1 MNSFYIVTNS
11 NKDINNSV
19 TERMV
24 TFLKNCGKSV
34 ITDAEDCEI
43 PEHID
48 CVLSVGGDGTMIQAV
63 KTLMNRDAAFA
74 GVNMGTVGFLP
85 EIEPDSLEQSL
96 KRIVDGEYEL
106 EERMMLSGSLGNTES
121 LALNDIVL
129 FRTGEM
135 QIIDYRVYVND
146 RFLTSFRADGV
157 IVSTPTGS
165 TGYNLSAGGPIVEP
179 LSRVMVITPICN
191 HALTSRSVV
200 LCEND
205 KVRIDASWHS
215 SDGGVIV
222 SFDGEENIPLSCG
235 DSVNIAA
242 SDRNTKIVRLD
253 RESFVTALSRKL
265 R

>member
-1 MNSFYIVTNS
+1 
-11 NKDINNSV
+11 
-19 TERMV
+19 MV
-24 TFLKNCGKSV
+24 SFLKSRGKTV
-34 ITDAEDCEI
+34 ITDTEGGEI
-43 PEHID
+43 PEHVD

-63 KTLMNRDAAFA
+63 KSLMDRDAAFA

-96 KRIVDGEYEL
+96 ERIVEGEYEL
-106 EERMMLSGSLGNTES
+106 EERMMLSGSIGDRES
-121 LALNDIVL
+121 LALNDVVL
-129 FRTGEM
+129 FRTGDM
-135 QIIDYRVYVND
+135 QIIDYKIYVND

-179 LSRVMVITPICN
+179 LSRVMVVTPICN

-200 LCEND
+200 LCESD
-205 KVRIDASWHS
+205 KVRIDALWHS
-215 SDGGVIV
+215 KDGGVIV

-235 DSVNIAA
+235 GSVNIAA
-242 SDRNTKIVRLD
+242 ADRNTKMIRLD
-253 RESFVTALSRKL
+253 RESFLTALSRKL